1 MWKRLAART
10 LLGLAVMAP
19 PIEAEAS
26 LGTGVGASPITL
38 AHPVRPGYTY
48 QLPSLYVVNTGT
60 EGSDYG
66 VHVARL
72 SPGTERD
79 VPVSWVH
86 IGKPRFHLEPNQS
99 TTVPLNLALPDNAPP
114 GDYLTNL
121 VAGTLPPGQTG
132 GVALGA
138 AAAGKLTFTVTPA
151 PGIGVPWPWPL
162 WVYGLIALVLLTSGG
177 IYLFRRSGIRIQV
190 QRKR

>member
-38 AHPVRPGYTY
+38 ADPVRPGQNY

-60 EGSDYG
+60 EASDYG

-72 SPGTERD
+72 SQGTQRD
-79 VPVSWVH
+79 VPASWVH

-121 VAGTLPPGQTG
+121 VAGPGAPRPTR
-132 GVALGA
+132 GA
-138 AAAGKLTFTVTPA
+138 A
-151 PGIGVPWPWPL
+151 PG
-162 WVYGLIALVLLTSGG
+162 GG
-177 IYLFRRSGIRIQV
+177 GPR
-190 QRKR
+190 